1 MNAQGFTNQLEQYE
15 VEKVIGEGSCN
26 PVYLGYNKISGLK
39 VAIKVMEH
47 DKYKRLSFENQISEG
62 NAM

>member
-1 MNAQGFTNQLEQYE
+1 MLKASITSSNS
-15 VEKVIGEGSCN
+15 SCN

-39 VAIKVMEH
+39 VAIKVMENS
-47 DKYKRLSFENQISEG
+47 KYQRLSFENQISES